1 MRDNAAEYKCFLA
14 VHPGGGVRRNPK
26 RKNIS
31 AYSTPESF
39 TPTQEDVDIAF
50 EIRLKEMGKTTTYGD
65 NQELVAFTRVYQY
78 NVMVYQQHDSDKE
91 IMDPD
96 FMVTSDGE
104 QNLRPN
110 AHIAYDVC
118 TITLL
123 LYSLVS
129 RLTDQQKKGEHYMS
143 VRNLAGPH
151 EGLPKI
157 DANPASMKQARGQK
171 TKLVDA
177 SSVQQSQI
185 DVVQK
190 SLSFTVDKVTIKNTL
205 EQCGGNMDDA
215 ISRLIDAEDRRSPS
229 TRESS
234 SIERDP
240 DSDDNVI
247 YGPSKRRYRR
257 LKSRAEIR
265 SLMAT
270 KLASRDG
277 SQESLS
283 STAPQNLP
291 DSQHSSSPA
300 QLLSHDEANG
310 DSDWVPYQTE
320 DEDKSMTATHP
331 KPARHRRKLKPV
343 SVKSRVRQHGP
354 RPRKSISRGTMTR
367 EKSQEAGRSERI
379 VPMTIYI

>member
-1 MRDNAAEYKCFLA
+1 
-14 VHPGGGVRRNPK
+14 
-26 RKNIS
+26 
-31 AYSTPESF
+31 
-39 TPTQEDVDIAF
+39 
-50 EIRLKEMGKTTTYGD
+50 
-65 NQELVAFTRVYQY
+65 
-78 NVMVYQQHDSDKE
+78 
-91 IMDPD
+91 
-96 FMVTSDGE
+96 
-104 QNLRPN
+104 
-110 AHIAYDVC
+110 
-118 TITLL
+118 
-123 LYSLVS
+123 
-129 RLTDQQKKGEHYMS
+129 MS
-143 VRNLAGPH
+143 VRNLTGPH

-157 DANPASMKQARGQK
+157 NTNPASVKQALGQT
-171 TKLVDA
+171 TKLVDT
-177 SSVQQSQI
+177 SGIQRSQI

-205 EQCGGNMDDA
+205 ELCGGNMDDA

-240 DSDDNVI
+240 DSDDEMI

-270 KLASRDG
+270 KLTRSDG

-283 STAPQNLP
+283 STAPQQHP
-291 DSQHSSSPA
+291 DSQPGSSPA
-300 QLLSHDEANG
+300 LLLSHDEANG
-310 DSDWVPYQTE
+310 DSDWIPYQTE
-320 DEDKSMTATHP
+320 DEDKSMTTTHP
-331 KPARHRRKLKPV
+331 KPARIRRKLKPV

-354 RPRKSISRGTMTR
+354 RPRKSVSHGVTTR